1 MRAAPHAQS
10 PISQANRGVAA
21 LQALVYHGNKDIRL
35 EDWPEPEPGPGEVK
49 VQVTYCGI
57 CATDIEE
64 WQFGPLYVQ
73 HGTPNPLTGRMA
85 PIVMG
90 HEIAGRVAKRGP
102 DVESLEAG
110 DRVAVQD
117 VMSCGEC
124 FWCRRGEPSSC
135 PHQGI
140 TGFSADGGLAEYLT
154 WPADLCVKLPDH
166 VADEEAALVEPASV
180 ATHAVR
186 RSGVRLGD
194 RVAVLGVGTVGL
206 LTLQTLKAVGATAYA
221 IDLKA
226 PNLRLATAVGADAAI
241 DASVDDPGPRL
252 LDLTG
257 GIGPDMV
264 FEVSGAAEA
273 PVHAV
278 QWVRPRGRAVLVGIY
293 PDKPR
298 FSFHD
303 IVGGE
308 KEVVG
313 SVSLEGRDVREAVRL
328 LSEGKLQVRDLISDV
343 IPLSRVI
350 EDGFERM
357 LAPEKD
363 LFRILIRPGM

>member
-1 MRAAPHAQS
+1 
-10 PISQANRGVAA
+10 
-21 LQALVYHGNKDIRL
+21 LQALVYHANKDIRL

-49 VQVTYCGI
+49 LRVTYCGI

-73 HGTPNPLTGRMA
+73 HGTPNPLSGRMA

-90 HEIAGRVAKRGP
+90 HEVAGRVVKTGP
-102 DVESLEAG
+102 GVERLEAG

-124 FWCRRGEPSSC
+124 YWCRRGDPSSC
-135 PHQGI
+135 PRQAI
-140 TGFSADGGLAEYLT
+140 VGFSADGGLAEYLA
-154 WPADLCVKLPDH
+154 WPAELCVKLPDH
-166 VADEEAALVEPASV
+166 VADDEAALVEPAAV
-180 ATHAVR
+180 AAHGVR
-186 RSGVRLGD
+186 RSGVRLGN

-206 LTLQTLKAVGATAYA
+206 LTLQTLRAAGAVVYAVDVKAR
-221 IDLKA
+221 
-226 PNLRLATAVGADAAI
+226 NLALAAGLGADATI
-241 DASVDDPGPRL
+241 DASSEDPGQRL
-252 LDLTG
+252 LDLTD

-264 FEVSGAAEA
+264 FEVSGGAET
-273 PVHAV
+273 PVQAI
-278 QWVRPRGRAVLVGIY
+278 QWVRPRGRVVLVGIY
-293 PDKPR
+293 SERPR

-313 SVSLEGRDVREAVRL
+313 SVSLEGRDVKEAVRL
-328 LSEGKLQVRDLISDV
+328 LSEGKLLVRDLISDV

-357 LAPEKD
+357 LSPEKD
-363 LFRILIRPGM
+363 LFRILIRPGD